1 MGPDDDYDDDDLD
14 RTKIGIDVSTLAAEK
29 SERDRPYLIVLA
41 GPNVGEMY
49 PIDGAESFVGR
60 GANATIRLGDDSIS
74 RRHVRIVLD
83 GKEVRVEDL
92 GSANGTVLNGERVT
106 AGPLRD
112 GDKIQLGATT
122 ILKFT
127 YHDKLEEGFRRQM
140 YDSALRDGLT
150 KVFNKKHLLDRL
162 TVEFAFAR
170 RHQTP
175 LALDGDTTSIDTM
188 SELGPGLRER
198 VLPPVALPVPLREF
212 VLALERFPHAI
223 LPLKPKKMTPRR
235 IVLVANEETRTT
247 TMPPP
252 MIEISEE
259 SLASGPRAVA
269 PPQRDGSD
277 SQARLA
283 APSAS
288 EEDAEDVDSGRRSAP
303 TAGSLLGHSQDTP
316 ARGEEPDGLH
326 SQTLAVL
333 NYGNKEQ
340 VDNTPIDW
348 VICGPRSATT

>member
-175 LALDGDTTSIDTM
+175 LALVMIDIDHFKNVNDTWGHPAGDLVLSKLAATVQAA
-188 SELGPGLRER
+188 LRTEDVFGRYGGEEFLILCRGATPLDASNVAER
-198 VLPPVALPVPLREF
+198 VRAMVERMSFTYDGQAISITASLGVAGYPMVAANNTDELIKVADA
-212 VLALERFPHAI
+212 ALYEA
-223 LPLKPKKMTPRR
+223 K
-235 IVLVANEETRTT
+235 
-247 TMPPP
+247 
-252 MIEISEE
+252 
-259 SLASGPRAVA
+259 RA
-269 PPQRDGSD
+269 
-277 SQARLA
+277 
-283 APSAS
+283 
-288 EEDAEDVDSGRRSAP
+288 GRNRVVV
-303 TAGSLLGHSQDTP
+303 GGG
-316 ARGEEPDGLH
+316 R
-326 SQTLAVL
+326 
-333 NYGNKEQ
+333 
-340 VDNTPIDW
+340 
-348 VICGPRSATT
+348 